1 MKNGFLILV
10 ALFIYTATFSQEIDS
25 RLLKNRGKQ
34 AEEAFKYN
42 KNGYN
47 YFLYELD
54 SSYTV
59 KNMYDLSS
67 DEVKLIDKNIQ
78 ISKKEAQAIG
88 TNQFNFY
95 ALGIKLNNQTRQYF
109 KIDGNRV
116 IVFFKISEITEAF
129 FKSPL
134 NTK

>member
-1 MKNGFLILV
+1 
-10 ALFIYTATFSQEIDS
+10 
-25 RLLKNRGKQ
+25 
-34 AEEAFKYN
+34 
-42 KNGYN
+42 
-47 YFLYELD
+47 LYELD

-59 KNMYDLSS
+59 KKITDLNS
-67 DEVKLIDKNIQ
+67 EEKKLINNSIQ

-88 TNQFNFY
+88 TSQFNFY
-95 ALGIKLNNQTRQYF
+95 ALGIKLNNQNRQYF

-116 IVFFKISEITEAF
+116 LVFFKISEITEAF

>member
-10 ALFIYTATFSQEIDS
+10 ALFIYTGIFSQEIDS
-25 RLLKNRGKQ
+25 RLVKNRGKQ

-59 KNMYDLSS
+59 KNMSDLNS

-78 ISKKEAQAIG
+78 ISKKEAQVIG

-116 IVFFKISEITEAF
+116 LVFFKISEITEAF